1 MPELIGVLFQCGIPI
16 LFLLGALFIGTFT
29 ERRHLSRLR
38 IAEDDLMPMLCTNV
52 KSPPGL
58 AESDGGEVVIGECV
72 IATDY
77 FKNFI
82 AGLVKI
88 TGGEMRAYRSL
99 MERAR
104 REALVRLLREAR
116 EKGYT
121 GVCNVRLEPA
131 DVGGSAATRKGMVM
145 SAVLASGTAYHVPGR

>member
-1 MPELIGVLFQCGIPI
+1 MAELIAILLQCGLP
-16 LFLLGALFIGTFT
+16 LLIIVAAFFVGAFT
-29 ERRHLSRLR
+29 ERRHLARLR
-38 IAEDDLMPMLCTNV
+38 RAEDELMPMIRSNLR
-52 KSPPGL
+52 SPPGL
-58 AESDGGEVVIGECV
+58 AESGGGEIVIGECV

-82 AGLVKI
+82 SNLVKL

-104 REALVRLLREAR
+104 REALVRLLRDAR

-121 GVCNVRLEPA
+121 GVCNVRLIPA
-131 DVGGSAATRKGMVM
+131 DVGGSAVDRKGMVL
-145 SAVLASGTAYHVPGR
+145 SAVIASGTAYHAPGR